1 MLPGPLATNELHE
14 THLFSRI
21 SRRGVF
27 SARDITSSELP
38 KVMCLYPGIHTPG
51 IPIHAM
57 GRAEYLASLSP
68 PSNYGTDIELN
79 AYIMN
84 VDAGGYIDGVALT
97 SQYDG
102 DCTALDVNPSACGHL
117 VNHDAA
123 ENNVE
128 VYSFTWEDI
137 FTTTTEE
144 DASTQ
149 NEFYSIPNEL
159 RADGT
164 PWYYD
169 TVLDKL
175 VSFECNDEQSFVS
188 QKMVC
193 GVALVLTKPVSQ
205 GDELLLDYGLK
216 EPYPFWAKYW
226 YNGGS
231 SL

>member
-1 MLPGPLATNELHE
+1 
-14 THLFSRI
+14 
-21 SRRGVF
+21 
-27 SARDITSSELP
+27 
-38 KVMCLYPGIHTPG
+38 
-51 IPIHAM
+51 M

-79 AYIMN
+79 AYVMN
-84 VDAGGYIDGVALT
+84 VDSGGYIDGAALA
-97 SQYDG
+97 SQYDVG
-102 DCTALDVNPSACGHL
+102 DSTALDVNPSACGHL

-137 FTTTTEE
+137 ITTTTEE

-149 NEFYSIPNEL
+149 SEFYSIPNEL

-169 TVLDKL
+169 TVVDKL

-188 QKMVC
+188 QKMIC
-193 GVALVLTKPVSQ
+193 GVALVLTKPVCQ

-216 EPYPFWAKYW
+216 EPYPFWAKDW